1 MSEGYRWN
9 SSSPLL
15 YNSDEWCR
23 RLIANSP
30 SQTGMKTR
38 KVTRIALF
46 IPSFV
51 LESSTQH
58 PPQDLRASV
67 KLRCYKFKS
76 YSSAVGNLKPVH
88 LSIANLKNK
97 DLTPLL
103 RGKGPLRTAPVSD
116 LLEAPAHPSVSAEN
130 FPLVYDSL
138 ARRPSLSSGTIVP
151 NFSTDTVVDGASSE
165 PSIIRLLS
173 RTSIELA

>member
-38 KVTRIALF
+38 QVTRIALF

-103 RGKGPLRTAPVSD
+103 RGKGHF
-116 LLEAPAHPSVSAEN
+116 AHCASLWPSRSSRPPFGICWEFSA
-130 FPLVYDSL
+130 SIW
-138 ARRPSLSSGTIVP
+138 LSSTATFAIIGYH
-151 NFSTDTVVDGASSE
+151 STKFQYRYGRRWRFFRAKYHPAVE
-165 PSIIRLLS
+165 
-173 RTSIELA
+173 